1 MTVLFN
7 LNSNKNIRKNLRQQG
22 VRAEII
28 LWSKL
33 RNKNLGYKFKRQ
45 FGIGKYIVD
54 FYCPKKKLIIEI
66 DGATHSTDEEIINDN
81 IRQKYL
87 ENLRLKVIRFTNL
100 EIGQNMD
107 GVLSEINEVCE
118 SKLTSPPTLSLV
130 RRGSYKALTKT
141 IK

>member
-1 MTVLFN
+1 VVRGRFSSPPCEGGVRGGFIMTVLFN
-7 LNSNKNIRKNLRQQG
+7 LDSNKNIRRNLRQQG

-54 FYCPKKKLIIEI
+54 FYCPKKNLVIEI
-66 DGATHSTDEEIINDN
+66 DGATHSTNKEIFNDN

-87 ENLRLKVIRFTNL
+87 ESLGLKVVRFTNL
-100 EIGQNMD
+100 EVGQNMD
-107 GVLSEINEVCE
+107 GMLTEINEVCG
-118 SKLTSPPTLSLV
+118 KN
-130 RRGSYKALTKT
+130 
-141 IK
+141 

>member
-1 MTVLFN
+1 MTVLFGGVRGGFIMTVLFN
-7 LNSNKNIRKNLRQQG
+7 LDSNKNIRRNLRQQG

-54 FYCPKKKLIIEI
+54 FYCPKKNLVIEI
-66 DGATHSTDEEIINDN
+66 DGATHSTNKEIFNDN

-87 ENLRLKVIRFTNL
+87 ESLGLKVVRFTNL
-100 EIGQNMD
+100 EVGQNMD
-107 GVLSEINEVCE
+107 GMLTEINEVCG
-118 SKLTSPPTLSLV
+118 KN
-130 RRGSYKALTKT
+130 
-141 IK
+141 